1 MAACPNFAA
10 AFRSTRLLAGGL
22 RGLAGARNHLARR
35 TPRSRR
41 RRSRACLLPRLRL
54 LGAGQARPSLAA
66 SPTATPPRPAVT
78 NTRQVMHL
86 PAGGEEGARR
96 NLGRE
101 VARREDGVHELL
113 SLLDVVIG
121 AKTAAARML
130 R

>member
-35 TPRSRR
+35 TPRSRQVIH
-41 RRSRACLLPRLRL
+41 LL
-54 LGAGQARPSLAA
+54 
-66 SPTATPPRPAVT
+66 
-78 NTRQVMHL
+78 
-86 PAGGEEGARR
+86 AGGEGARR
-96 NLGRE
+96 NRGRE